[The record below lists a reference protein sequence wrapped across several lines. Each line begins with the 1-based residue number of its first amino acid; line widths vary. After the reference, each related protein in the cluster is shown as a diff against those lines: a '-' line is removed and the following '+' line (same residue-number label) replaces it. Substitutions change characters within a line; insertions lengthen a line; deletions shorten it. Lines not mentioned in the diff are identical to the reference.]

1 MRNYKFL
8 GALAILCLT
17 LGIILNSHV
26 NRIELNERQALE
38 LAEGKEPAAEKESIS
53 MGGTR

>member
-1 MRNYKFL
+1 MRNYKLL

-17 LGIILNSHV
+17 LGIIVNSHV
-26 NRIELNERQALE
+26 ARIELNEREALE
-38 LAEGKEPAAEKESIS
+38 LAEGKEPTTERKSIS